1 MSSARKRP
9 VWAWAV
15 IATNLTF
22 FAFPML
28 AMARFAFQR
37 VPVAL
42 LGRETIFDR
51 WTLGGLLEMFEDPGF
66 RPALLLSLRIS
77 LFTVLLSLGIMLP
90 TAILVN
96 TRGARF
102 RPAVE
107 IATMLPYVVPPIALV
122 VGAGG
127 AFRDLAPW
135 FLRSDYCLVPFYAV
149 LAMPFT
155 FRALDT
161 GLRAIELQIL
171 IDAARALG
179 APPRRAILSAVVPNI
194 RTALA
199 SATFL
204 TITVVL
210 GEFTIASLLLKPT
223 LPLYLSYSQGRNPQG
238 ALGLAV
244 VMLFLTSLLFFAA
257 TRRWGRKRQGSM
269 NIMGAFG

>member
-51 WTLGGLLEMFEDPGF
+51 WTVGGLLEMFEDPGF

-161 GLRAIELQIL
+161 GLRAIELRIL
-171 IDAARALG
+171 IDAARSLG
-179 APPRRAILSAVVPNI
+179 ATPWRAILSAVVPNI

-257 TRRWGRKRQGSM
+257 TRRWGRKRQGAM